1 MPTTTK
7 PPIKRAFVGGRSPV
21 ASAVNVSVAPPRQTV
36 TDHPQECCCPACVG
50 LECLDRTRYFSGQLL
65 TEADLNN
72 EQSYWL
78 AKSRLHNR
86 FLHGWG
92 AVCGMQVVCSE
103 CDGWVTVKPG
113 YAIDPCGN
121 DIIVCS
127 DCAFNVIKA
136 IQACCTPSKQTGNC
150 APLRSTPPANCQG
163 TTQTWCITIEYQEQP
178 SRLVTPLKQASP
190 KRSKCSCGGTKGSCG
205 CGCGCDCGGHGNG
218 NGSSSSSNGCSC
230 NSTATQ
236 SPSVPAG
243 ACEPTRINEGFRL
256 CVVPAPTTLENP
268 KGSLP
273 GTAAYQIEQCVQGI
287 RQLMQQAPAVGSNVP
302 NGITDLNLAYTAVCN
317 YLATVSNYFAS
328 SSVEHCLI
336 LDNLSQILVPAPPA
350 QSTSG
355 YLDQLGL
362 IVDQLKALVT
372 DSALDCICMAL
383 IPPCPPDPCDDRVC
397 LACVTVRDGKI
408 IDICHFGCRHQV
420 VTFHTLYYWLSVF
433 GFDRILLLLKR
444 YLELICC
451 GDRGIRGVLG
461 ANVYQRE
468 NLTSAGFS
476 NPGMVNQLFSMF
488 VAQKLGS
495 TFVNAMTPNSQTVDL
510 RPLVGL
516 DTEHV
521 LRSLESYKISNQNI
535 TPIKVDSDPSWNDD
549 AVAAGAQFTPSAF
562 STSDNLTMYT
572 KGKTVVGFDV
582 TDPVSVLKSQVQQ
595 LQQQVSQLTG
605 AGHGVSPAHGPT
617 PKGGPQKKRI

>member
-7 PPIKRAFVGGRSPV
+7 VPMKKVFIGGRNNV
-21 ASAVNVSVAPPRQTV
+21 ASAVNISVAPPKQA
-36 TDHPQECCCPACVG
+36 HPQECCCPACVG
-50 LECLDRTRYFSGQLL
+50 LECLDRTRFFSGQLL
-65 TEADLNN
+65 TEGDLNN

-92 AVCGMQVVCSE
+92 VVCGMQVVCSE

-127 DCAFNVIKA
+127 DYAFNVIKA

-190 KRSKCSCGGTKGSCG
+190 KSSACSCGRTKGGCG
-205 CGCGCDCGGHGNG
+205 CGCGCGCGDHGNG
-218 NGSSSSSNGCSC
+218 HGSSSSSHGCSC

-243 ACEPTRINEGFRL
+243 ACEPTRTNEGFRL
-256 CVVPAPTTLENP
+256 CVVPAPMTEETP

-273 GTAAYQIEQCVQGI
+273 GTAAYQIEQCIQGI
-287 RQLMQQAPAVGSNVP
+287 RQLIQQAPAVGSNVP
-302 NGITDLNLAYTAVCN
+302 NGITDPNLAYTAVCN
-317 YLATVSNYFAS
+317 YLATVSKYFAS

-350 QSTSG
+350 QSTPA

-362 IVDQLKALVT
+362 VVDQLKVLVT

-420 VTFHTLYYWLSVF
+420 VTFHTLYYWLSIF

-451 GDRGIRGVLG
+451 GERGIRGVFG
-461 ANVYQRE
+461 AGAYQRE
-468 NLTSAGFS
+468 NLTSAGFT
-476 NPGMVNQLFSMF
+476 NPGMVNQLLSMF

-495 TFVNAMTPNSQTVDL
+495 TFVNAMAPNSQTVDL

-516 DTEHV
+516 DTELV
-521 LRSLESYKISNQNI
+521 RRSLESYKINNQSI
-535 TPIKVDSDPSWNDD
+535 TPIEVDSDPAWNGD

-605 AGHGVSPAHGPT
+605 SGHGVSPAPGPAR
-617 PKGGPQKKRI
+617 KGGTRKKGSNG